1 MMDEA
6 RQDLWRQADEV
17 LDRLLDVAPEARG
30 AMIAALDAP
39 LRELVERLLRAHLSE
54 GPLDHGLSEIT
65 APSNAHAEVT
75 TGASER
81 SRIGPWQLH
90 EVIGQGG
97 MAIVYRARRELPEGS
112 QEAALKLL
120 TVAALA
126 GDGRRRFLR
135 EHRVLARLSHPHIA
149 TLLDAGVLP
158 DGTPYLAMQRVDG
171 ERIDSWCGARGLD
184 ARSIVKLFLQV
195 CEAVAYAHRRL
206 VVHRDLKPSNI
217 LVDASGQTRL
227 LDFGIARLLDDT
239 AEVEATRTQH
249 RALTPQ
255 YAAPEQFSGVD
266 SGTAVDVFGLGAVL
280 YQLLTGRPPR
290 APTQPSDSQVTLAS
304 RAAGSNPAL
313 PSQRREALALAL
325 RGDLDAILLRA
336 MRPEPQERY
345 PDASALAGDLR
356 AWLDSRPV
364 DAVRGSRLYRLR
376 KFLIRHRQSA
386 AAGVLLALA
395 VGLGTSAALWQ
406 AHLAREEAARA
417 TAVKQFLIEV
427 FRASGPDRARGTDP
441 PASALLASGA
451 ERVRNELAARPA
463 LLAEVL
469 VVIGQIQ
476 LERGLISDAQRSLD
490 DALALFDGPARSLEG
505 VHDEARLQRA
515 LVDYELGSPADAVDR
530 LLTLHADLLAR
541 NEPELARLNAVEVRL
556 ADMLSLVERH
566 EEAAAHAAAVRER
579 IEVLG
584 DPATDPQ
591 YPAALRMQG
600 VARHWG
606 GDPDGAVSLLQT
618 AAEAQRAMDPDAV
631 MMTTI
636 DNDLGLA
643 LYADHR
649 EDEAEAALLRALEG
663 QRRLFGA
670 AHPTTVATASNVAA
684 VLGALDRHAKAAE
697 LMDQVVPDARELYG
711 DQAHPDL
718 AHTLGIAA
726 LAQWRAGDAVRART
740 NAHDA
745 WAMAER
751 LPEEDAAGLWWLG
764 GLLAIV
770 RMENGDAASGP
781 QVDTGSVTC
790 ADLDNS
796 NHLRVRM
803 CIARAWQRAQAGD
816 CMLLDPSPPTLEGD
830 LLWLAARQRLR
841 QRCAQDPVERGSA
854 EAAANR
860 LIAKL
865 EESPPWLTQT
875 ARPLR

>member
-1 MMDEA
+1 MDEA
-6 RQDLWRQADEV
+6 QQRLWREADEV
-17 LDRLLDVAPEARG
+17 LDRLLDVEPGARAP
-30 AMIAALDAP
+30 MVSALAAP
-39 LRELVERLLRAHLSE
+39 LRGLVERLLQAHLSE
-54 GPLDHGLSEIT
+54 GLLDHDLGEIT
-65 APSNAHAEVT
+65 ARSLADADIAA
-75 TGASER
+75 GAPEG
-81 SRIGPWQLH
+81 SRIGPWLI
-90 EVIGQGG
+90 EDVIGQGG
-97 MAIVYRARRELPEGS
+97 MAVVYRARRELPEGS
-112 QEAALKLL
+112 QDAALKLL

-171 ERIDSWCGARGLD
+171 ERIDTWCGARGLD
-184 ARSIVKLFLQV
+184 ARSIVKLLLQV
-195 CEAVAYAHRRL
+195 CDAVAYAHRKL

-217 LVDASGQTRL
+217 LVDASGQIRL

-239 AEVEATRTQH
+239 CEAEATRTQH

-255 YAAPEQFSGVD
+255 YAAPEQFSGMD

-290 APTQPSDSQVTLAS
+290 ALTQSSDSQVTLAS
-304 RAAGSNPAL
+304 RVAGTNPAL
-313 PSQRREALALAL
+313 PSPRREALAVAL

-345 PDASALAGDLR
+345 PDASALASDLR

-364 DAVRGSRLYRLR
+364 DAVRGSRLYRVR

-427 FRASGPDRARGTDP
+427 FRASGPDRARGADP

-451 ERVRNELAARPA
+451 ERVRHELAARPA

-476 LERGLISDAQRSLD
+476 LERGLIADARRSLD

-515 LVDYELGSPADAVDR
+515 LVDYEQGSPADAVDR
-530 LLTLHADLLAR
+530 LLPLHAELLAR

-579 IEVLG
+579 IELLG

-591 YPAALRMQG
+591 YPAALRMLG

-606 GDPDGAVSLLQT
+606 GDPKGAVPLLE
-618 AAEAQRAMDPDAV
+618 AAARAQRAMDPDAV

-643 LYADHR
+643 LYADRR
-649 EDEAEAALLRALEG
+649 EDEAEAALLRALDG

-684 VLGALDRHAKAAE
+684 VLGALDHHAKAAE
-697 LMDQVVPDARELYG
+697 LMDQVVPNARELYG

-726 LAQWRAGDAVRART
+726 LAQWRAGDDVRARA
-740 NAHDA
+740 NAQDA
-745 WAMAER
+745 WTMAER
-751 LPEEDAAGLWWLG
+751 LPEQDAAGLWWLA

-781 QVDTGSVTC
+781 EVETGSVDC
-790 ADLDNS
+790 VDLRDS

-803 CIARAWQRAQAGD
+803 CIARAWQRARDGECLA
-816 CMLLDPSPPTLEGD
+816 LDASPPTLGD
-830 LLWLAARQRLR
+830 DLFWKTVQQRVA
-841 QRCAQDPVERGSA
+841 QSCALHPVDRLKAEASA
-854 EAAANR
+854 EA
-860 LIAKL
+860 LISEMGNA
-865 EESPPWLTQT
+865 PPWLRLDPQQ
-875 ARPLR
+875 AR